1 MQKLSAVAVAVI
13 ATLFVSASANA
24 QEMRNFDNSWFWGFK
39 SGINTFS
46 APGHGN
52 TSTVDLGVD
61 WLITRNKGGL
71 YVSGNQSVFKR
82 DVDVFDPAST
92 TGQRTVQVSDLRRL
106 SFAALAFPKHFG
118 GITPYGGIGYM
129 IAVMGDA
136 RIYVDTTSGNPPPNN
151 AFLDK
156 VDQARSRGAVFGMG
170 GVQIQTKRAAIFAQE
185 TMLPSNGQFLFPS
198 VLSFFEFGVRYNFG
212 SSIDQQ

>member
-71 YVSGNQSVFKR
+71 YVSGNQSIFKR

-212 SSIDQQ
+212 SSIDRE

>member
-1 MQKLSAVAVAVI
+1 MQKLRAVAVAVV
-13 ATLFVSASANA
+13 ATLIVSASASA

-61 WLITRNKGGL
+61 WLITRTKGGL
-71 YVSGNQSVFKR
+71 YASGDQSVFSR
-82 DVDVFDPAST
+82 DVDVFDPASN
-92 TGQRTVQVSDLRRL
+92 TGQRTVRVNDLRRIT
-106 SFAALAFPKHFG
+106 FAAVAFPKHFG
-118 GITPYGGIGYM
+118 GITPYGGIGYT
-129 IAVMGDA
+129 IAVLGDV
-136 RIYVDTTSGNPPPNN
+136 RVFVDSTNTFPNN

-156 VDQARSRGAVFGMG
+156 VESQRSRGAVMGMA

-185 TMLPSNGQFLFPS
+185 TMLPSNSNFLFPS

-212 SSIDQQ
+212 SSIDRE